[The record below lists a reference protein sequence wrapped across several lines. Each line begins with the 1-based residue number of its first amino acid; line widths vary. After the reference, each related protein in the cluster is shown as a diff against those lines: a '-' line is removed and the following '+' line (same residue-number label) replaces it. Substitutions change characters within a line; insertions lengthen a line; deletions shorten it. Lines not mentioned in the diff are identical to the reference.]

1 MNIVLAQ
8 DIAPILVPIILVA
21 VFGIIVLVVVL
32 VKRKVKFFQNDE
44 KPKSDR
50 EIAAEELDRI
60 LEPIE
65 EEIPEEGKPEAE
77 APVEEK
83 PAEEKPEGEEAP
95 KE

>member
-1 MNIVLAQ
+1 MSIVLAQ

-65 EEIPEEGKPEAE
+65 EEIPEEGKPE
-77 APVEEK
+77 EK
-83 PAEEKPEGEEAP
+83 PAEEKPEGEEIP
-95 KE
+95 KA

>member
-1 MNIVLAQ
+1 MNRILAQ

-65 EEIPEEGKPEAE
+65 EEIPEEGKPE
-77 APVEEK
+77 EK

>member
-65 EEIPEEGKPEAE
+65 EEIPEEGKPE
-77 APVEEK
+77 EK
-83 PAEEKPEGEEAP
+83 PAEEKPEGEETP
-95 KE
+95 KA

>member
-65 EEIPEEGKPEAE
+65 EEIPEEGKPE
-77 APVEEK
+77 EK

>member
-65 EEIPEEGKPEAE
+65 EEIPEEGKPE
-77 APVEEK
+77 EK
-83 PAEEKPEGEEAP
+83 PEAEKPEGGETP
-95 KE
+95 KA

>member
-1 MNIVLAQ
+1 M
-8 DIAPILVPIILVA
+8 
-21 VFGIIVLVVVL
+21 
-32 VKRKVKFFQNDE
+32 KRKVKFFQNDE

-65 EEIPEEGKPEAE
+65 EEIPEEGKPE
-77 APVEEK
+77 EK
-83 PAEEKPEGEEAP
+83 PVEEKPEGEEAP